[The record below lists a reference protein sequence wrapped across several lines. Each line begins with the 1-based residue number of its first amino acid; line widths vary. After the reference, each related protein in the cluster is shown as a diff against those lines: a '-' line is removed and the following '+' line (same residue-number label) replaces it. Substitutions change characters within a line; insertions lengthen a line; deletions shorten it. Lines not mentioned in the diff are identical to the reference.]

1 MNRRIN
7 MRSIKEILRLVHEG
21 NLSIR
26 QIAKSCNCSPTT
38 ITAIIER
45 YKNANIPYLAIK
57 TMDDAELEAKLY
69 PQEINSSK
77 KSLPDMDYI
86 HKELKRK
93 GVTLQ
98 LLWQEYKEAYP
109 DGLMYS
115 QFCDHYLKWRKL
127 RNISMHQIHRAGE
140 KTFIDWAGATMSVT
154 DPATGESMDAYLFI
168 GVLGASDL
176 IYTEASLSQDLECWI
191 GAHVRMFEY
200 FQGITEIIVPDNLKT
215 GVKKPC
221 YYEPEIHPTY
231 LEMATHYGTVI
242 VPARVRKPKDKPLA
256 ENGVLIV
263 ERWIIAKL
271 RNQIFFSLYD
281 LNKAIREELELINN
295 KPFQKMEGSRR
306 ILYETIDKPA
316 LKPLPVMPYEYA
328 VWKKATVNIDY
339 HVEYEGNY

>member
-1 MNRRIN
+1 

-98 LLWQEYKEAYP
+98 LLWQEYKETYP

-140 KTFIDWAGATMSVT
+140 KTFVDWAGATMSVT

-200 FQGITEIIVPDNLKT
+200 FQGITEIIVPDNT
-215 GVKKPC
+215 
-221 YYEPEIHPTY
+221 
-231 LEMATHYGTVI
+231 
-242 VPARVRKPKDKPLA
+242 
-256 ENGVLIV
+256 
-263 ERWIIAKL
+263 
-271 RNQIFFSLYD
+271 
-281 LNKAIREELELINN
+281 
-295 KPFQKMEGSRR
+295 
-306 ILYETIDKPA
+306 
-316 LKPLPVMPYEYA
+316 
-328 VWKKATVNIDY
+328 
-339 HVEYEGNY
+339 